1 MPRPVVSVVV
11 TSDYASGKPAGW
23 DDLRASLAALA
34 RQDFPEPAEFLFV
47 ETAELAPR
55 IPADVLRTL
64 PSLRIVS
71 ADARAASALKNAGA
85 RAASADIV
93 ALIDGDCRA
102 ARGWLRHLVSALRD
116 HPEVGVV
123 SGRTTYGDETR
134 FARMMA
140 LITRSF
146 LDVGRT
152 APTAHVTINNAGFRR
167 STLLAHPLPDATG
180 AHMSMLQSEAIAR
193 AGGRFL
199 FEPRMHVTH
208 SYGGWA
214 MEKEIRRSMGYGVIT
229 VRRLDERI
237 RYAAL
242 ARLGYASIPAF
253 VLLRTRD
260 LPHGPSEFR

>member
-1 MPRPVVSVVV
+1 MPRPAVSVVV

-34 RQDFPEPAEFLFV
+34 RQDFPEPAEFLLV
-47 ETAELAPR
+47 ETAALAPR

-85 RAASADIV
+85 RAACADIV

-140 LITRSF
+140 LITA
-146 LDVGRT
+146 LVPGR
-152 APTAHVTINNAGFRR
+152 A
-167 STLLAHPLPDATG
+167 SYG
-180 AHMSMLQSEAIAR
+180 AHGAR
-193 AGGRFL
+193 D
-199 FEPRMHVTH
+199 HQQ
-208 SYGGWA
+208 
-214 MEKEIRRSMGYGVIT
+214 
-229 VRRLDERI
+229 RRL
-237 RYAAL
+237 
-242 ARLGYASIPAF
+242 
-253 VLLRTRD
+253 
-260 LPHGPSEFR
+260 PSEHASRPSACDRRATTASRGGSCRSRSSSRHVRA